1 MFGEHAAFI
10 IPSYV
15 VSALALVISIVWIRS
30 AYSRRMAE
38 LAKLE
43 SEGATRRSKESAP
56 NG

>member
-15 VSALALVISIVWIRS
+15 ISFVAITVTTIVIWRLGKL
-30 AYSRRMAE
+30 RKAE
-38 LAKLE
+38 IKKLE
-43 SEGATRRSKESAP
+43 TESADEND